1 MLTEAENA
9 RLTEVGAGTP
19 AGNLLRRYWYPV
31 AAVDEMAE
39 RWTKR
44 VRLLGEDLV
53 LFRDRRGRFGLVA
66 EACPHRRASL
76 AYGIPTREGLRCPY
90 HGWEFDGSGRC
101 IDQPNE
107 PAGSSFKDKIATAG
121 YPVEALGG
129 MLFAYLGPAPAPR
142 LPLLEGFLA
151 APAIRLLGS
160 AVIPCNWLQIMEN
173 SVDPIHSEW
182 LHGHFAEFVA
192 EQNGGGT
199 YAYSRRHVNI
209 AFDEVDYGI
218 VKRRLMVGQD
228 ENCDDWRIGHPVVF
242 PNILALG
249 SVGKRPTYQY
259 QIRVPMDDAQTLHL
273 WYTAFI
279 PPEGSAAASSLT
291 RGVHRFDV
299 PLVDERGEYLVDITD
314 AQDVMVWCAQGG
326 IADRT
331 AEHLGTT
338 DRGLTAFRRM
348 LLRELRRVEE
358 GADPLGVVRDRDDA
372 RPLVLPLEREK
383 GHHAE
388 GFASV
393 FLRRH
398 WRYAPV
404 ADELVALFDEPPT
417 IAEVSTSS
425 LRGAAG

>member
-9 RLTEVGAGTP
+9 RLTQVGPGTSG
-19 AGNLLRRYWYPV
+19 GNLLRRYWHPV
-31 AAVDEMAE
+31 AAADDMAN

-53 LFRDRRGRFGLVA
+53 LFKDRSGRFGLIA
-66 EACPHRRASL
+66 EACPHRRASF
-76 AYGIPTREGLRCPY
+76 AYGIPTAEGIRCPY
-90 HGWEFDGSGRC
+90 HGWMFDGTGRC
-101 IDQPNE
+101 IEQPNE
-107 PAGSSFKDKIATAG
+107 PAGSNFKDKVTTAG
-121 YPVEALGG
+121 YPVATLGG
-129 MLFAYLGPAPAPR
+129 MLFAYLGPAPAPQ

-192 EQNGGGT
+192 EQHPSTSSGQVGVT
-199 YAYSRRHVNI
+199 YSYSRPHVNI

-259 QIRVPMDDAQTLHL
+259 QIRVPMDDTHTLHL

-279 PPEGSAAASSLT
+279 PPDGSASPLT
-291 RGVHRFDV
+291 RGVHRFEV
-299 PLVDERGEYLVDITD
+299 PLVDEHGEYLVDITD

-326 IADRT
+326 VADRT
-331 AEHLGTT
+331 AEHIGTT
-338 DRGLTAFRRM
+338 DRGLTLFRRM
-348 LLRELRRVEE
+348 LSRELRRVEE
-358 GADPLGVVRDRDDA
+358 GADPLGVVRDRDP

-404 ADELVALFDEPPT
+404 ADELIALFSED
-417 IAEVSTSS
+417 AKVAGAST
-425 LRGAAG
+425 

>member
-1 MLTEAENA
+1 MLTPAENE
-9 RLTEVGAGTP
+9 RLTQVGAGTP
-19 AGNLLRRYWYPV
+19 AGALLRRYWHPI

-53 LFRDRRGRFGLVA
+53 LFKNRGGRFGLIA
-66 EACPHRRASL
+66 EACPHRRASF
-76 AYGIPTREGLRCPY
+76 AYGIPTAAGIRCPY
-90 HGWEFDGSGRC
+90 HGWMFDGTGRC
-101 IDQPNE
+101 VEQPNE
-107 PAGSSFKDKIATAG
+107 PEGSSFKEKVTTAG
-121 YPVEALGG
+121 YPVGVLGG
-129 MLFAYLGPAPAPR
+129 LLFAYLGPAPAPQIPR
-142 LPLLEGFLA
+142 LEGFVA
-151 APAIRLLGS
+151 DRAIRLLGS
-160 AVIPCNWLQIMEN
+160 AVVPCNWLQIMEN

-192 EQNGGGT
+192 EASGGAT
-199 YAYSRRHVNI
+199 YSYSRKHMKI

-228 ENCDDWRIGHPVVF
+228 EGCDDWQIGHPVVF
-242 PNILALG
+242 PNVLALG
-249 SVGKRPTYQY
+249 SVGNSARTFQY
-259 QIRVPMDDAQTLHL
+259 QIRVPMDDTHTLHL

-279 PPEGSAAASSLT
+279 PPEGVAPEPVLMNA
-291 RGVHRFDV
+291 VHRFDV
-299 PLVDERGEYLVDITD
+299 PLHDANGEYLLDITD
-314 AQDVMVWCAQGG
+314 AQDLMVWSVQGE

-331 AEHLGTT
+331 GEHLGST

-348 LLRELRRVEE
+348 LLREIRRVEE
-358 GADPLGVVRDRDDA
+358 GADPLGVVRGSGERV
-372 RPLVLPLEREK
+372 LTLPLERQK

-404 ADELVALFDEPPT
+404 ADALIALF
-417 IAEVSTSS
+417 AERASDP
-425 LRGAAG
+425 R

>member
-1 MLTEAENA
+1 VLTEAENA
-9 RLTEVGAGTP
+9 RLTQVGPGTP
-19 AGNLLRRYWYPV
+19 SGNLLRRYWHPV
-31 AAVDEMAE
+31 AAVDEMAGPSTE
-39 RWTKR
+39 LETGRWTKR

-53 LFRDRRGRFGLVA
+53 LFKDRSGRFGLIA

-76 AYGIPTREGLRCPY
+76 AYGIPTRDGIRCPY
-90 HGWEFDGSGRC
+90 HGWEFDGGGRC

-107 PAGSSFKDKIATAG
+107 AAGSRFKGKVTTAG
-121 YPVEALGG
+121 YAVEALGG

-192 EQNGGGT
+192 EQQGGAT
-199 YAYSRRHVNI
+199 YSYSRRHVNI

-228 ENCDDWRIGHPVVF
+228 ESCDDWRIGHPVVF
-242 PNILALG
+242 PNVLALG

-259 QIRVPMDDAQTLHL
+259 QIRVPMDDTHTLHL

-279 PPEGSAAASSLT
+279 PPEGSASSALT
-291 RGVHRFDV
+291 RGVHRFEV

-326 IADRT
+326 VADRT
-331 AEHLGTT
+331 VEHIGTT
-338 DRGLTAFRRM
+338 DRGLTLFRRM
-348 LLRELRRVEE
+348 LVRELRRVEE
-358 GADPLGVVRDRDDA
+358 GADPLGVVRDRDA

-393 FLRRH
+393 FRRRH

-404 ADELVALFDEPPT
+404 ADELIALLNEDARAAVA
-417 IAEVSTSS
+417 SK
-425 LRGAAG
+425 